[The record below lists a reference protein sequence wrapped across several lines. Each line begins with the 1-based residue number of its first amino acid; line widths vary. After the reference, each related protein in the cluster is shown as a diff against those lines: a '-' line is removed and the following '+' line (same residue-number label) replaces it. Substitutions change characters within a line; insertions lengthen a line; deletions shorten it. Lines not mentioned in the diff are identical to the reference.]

1 MIVGFSE
8 DEMSL
13 RYSTEN
19 ISGWTIDHKP
29 SKVSLHDIFV
39 LLHMHV
45 TLFSIFTDIQ
55 VTD

>member
-1 MIVGFSE
+1 MIVGFSR
-8 DEMSL
+8 DELSL
-13 RYSTEN
+13 QYSTEC
-19 ISGWTIDHKP
+19 ISGWTIDHNQ

-39 LLHMHV
+39 LLHV